1 VVPLNQVEYQH
12 SFGMSRDDEVEVI
25 AMQTAMDYEK
35 TNGRNPEDVSKDNV
49 GYDVKS
55 IDGQGQK
62 RYIEVKGRAGTDG
75 VMLSEN
81 EMNRLAQLGNKAWLY
96 IVTNCKTNPQLNI
109 INDPANRMAF
119 EQKTK
124 GVQFYLPLEE
134 WRNNTSEL

>member
-1 VVPLNQVEYQH
+1 
-12 SFGMSRDDEVEVI
+12 
-25 AMQTAMDYEK
+25 MQTAMDYEK
-35 TNGRNPEDVSKDNV
+35 DNGRNPEDVSKDNV
-49 GYDVKS
+49 GYDLKS

-81 EMNRLAQLGNKAWLY
+81 EMNRLAQLGTKAWLY
-96 IVTNCKTNPQLNI
+96 IVTNCKTSPQLNI

-124 GVQFYLPLEE
+124 GIQFYLPLQE
-134 WRNNTSEL
+134 WLAKKE